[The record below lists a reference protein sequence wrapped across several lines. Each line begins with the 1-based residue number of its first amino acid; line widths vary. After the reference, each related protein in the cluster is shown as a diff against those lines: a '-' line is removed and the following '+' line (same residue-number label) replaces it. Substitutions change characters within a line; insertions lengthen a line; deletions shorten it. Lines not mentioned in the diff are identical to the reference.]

1 MIQVFVPLILL
12 TIVGLLIF
20 SSENGVYNN
29 EFNILTYRLV
39 NVGSLMVAFV
49 SLIPVIR
56 ENMPPMP
63 GVTLIQVITYICTAP
78 NLLAIISSLISY
90 EISTTEWLATYTVW
104 KDALFII
111 SFIITLIALCFL
123 ILLVAVYMFKEYT
136 MNSSFKIPKEHKR
149 KKMIKYRSPRY
160 L

>member
-63 GVTLIQVITYICTAP
+63 GVTLI
-78 NLLAIISSLISY
+78 
-90 EISTTEWLATYTVW
+90 
-104 KDALFII
+104 
-111 SFIITLIALCFL
+111 
-123 ILLVAVYMFKEYT
+123 
-136 MNSSFKIPKEHKR
+136 
-149 KKMIKYRSPRY
+149 
-160 L
+160 